1 MFSLSFTL
9 VPAVVP
15 DDPEKKPVEEAEDE
29 QGKKKENV
37 GVGIDHSDTVDFIRS
52 NNHTI
57 AQAHDISCVCMHPL
71 CIGYALSTTFALL
84 RVSNLAG
91 QNFRT
96 SAFFIAKLVFMAGL
110 DHLPEVS
117 VSVHSPSVNSVQI
130 AVAGPIEFHLYRE
143 NTVFHTGY
151 GLFIILDRHQP
162 AYSLLPSLSSAQLI
176 MFSVSS
182 FSHSSLV
189 ITDT

>member
-71 CIGYALSTTFALL
+71 CIG
-84 RVSNLAG
+84 
-91 QNFRT
+91 FRFC
-96 SAFFIAKLVFMAGL
+96 AYLV
-110 DHLPEVS
+110 
-117 VSVHSPSVNSVQI
+117 
-130 AVAGPIEFHLYRE
+130 
-143 NTVFHTGY
+143 
-151 GLFIILDRHQP
+151 ILQ
-162 AYSLLPSLSSAQLI
+162 SI
-176 MFSVSS
+176 S
-182 FSHSSLV
+182 FHSSIIVLIESATATEGV
-189 ITDT
+189 RFGF